1 MSQFNIFQK
10 SVPVLTVMALSAA
23 LINSAQ
29 AVQFYKWIDK
39 NGSTHYS
46 QEHPGRNAV
55 KIVKTVLVDDT
66 PPPTATS
73 PAPNPLSDQTTT
85 ATSQPENA
93 STNPATQQTPQ
104 PAAQP
109 PVLSMT
115 PPPANKLIQPSQE
128 QARPAFSQ
136 K

>member
-1 MSQFNIFQK
+1 MSQFNLFHK

-23 LINSAQ
+23 LINSVQ

-46 QEHPGRNAV
+46 QEHPGKNAV

-66 PPPTATS
+66 PPPIVTS
-73 PAPNPLSDQTTT
+73 SVPNPVSDQTTT
-85 ATSQPENA
+85 TSNQPENA
-93 STNPATQQTPQ
+93 SGNPTPQQTAQ
-104 PAAQP
+104 PVAQP
-109 PVLSMT
+109 PVLSIT

-128 QARPAFSQ
+128 QTRPAFSQ